1 MQTNNPMNTLTTF
14 SLLFHWR
21 LSLCLRRIWDG
32 TPVKRTDGDLFPH
45 HVEIVKIVT
54 KDEWYTICG
63 ATLISKE
70 SANTAV
76 SLNTDYSKYNIF
88 PAGSLRQPIACT

>member
-1 MQTNNPMNTLTTF
+1 MNTLTTF

-76 SLNTDYSKYNIF
+76 SLNTDY
-88 PAGSLRQPIACT
+88 